1 VDDAVTA
8 DRPERVLMISP
19 YPPVRDGIASYALQT
34 VRALRREGLDVEVL
48 SPGPSAAHH
57 HLDLRGPRGALALAK
72 RIRDYDR
79 VIVQFHPDFFYTEP
93 GNARARMAE
102 STALLVPFALARRL
116 EVVIHEIDGRFGNP
130 RRPDGQVARRLWHL
144 PDSIKVHTASE
155 RAAFI
160 ADFGVDPAR
169 VELVDHGADFRPHTQ
184 LTRQAARESLDV
196 AADAFLFL
204 AIGFIQPS
212 KGFDRAMEAF
222 DGLAVA
228 GARLDVVGS
237 VRTDDPDLVRHA
249 SDLADLAARVDGV
262 TLHLGYVSDELFDRW
277 IVAADVV
284 VLPYRNIWSSGVMER
299 AALFERPVIATRVG
313 GLAEQAATRADVR
326 LVDDDDELRLAM
338 IERLPLAEQP
348 ALGGWAEELLEG
360 GDLRAGLQDRVRQ
373 RAASRPSFTRTARPG
388 VRGAATAAVP
398 PADSRRRSAPL
409 RRLPHVGP
417 PDTNHSRRSV
427 RLVKRL
433 LRKATAFE
441 VDPILRR
448 LNELQDATVA
458 ALELEA
464 RAAQSSGTP
473 AAQEPTADGRSV
485 PRPPAHD
492 DPVARTGATGS

>member
-1 VDDAVTA
+1 MDDAVTEG
-8 DRPERVLMISP
+8 RRERVLMISP

-79 VIVQFHPDFFYTEP
+79 VIVQFHPDFFYPDP
-93 GNARARMAE
+93 GDPRSRMIE
-102 STALLVPFALARRL
+102 SLALALPFSLARRL
-116 EVVIHEIDGRFGNP
+116 EVVVHEIDGRHGNP

-144 PDSIKVHTASE
+144 PESIKVHTNSE

-169 VELVDHGADFRPHTQ
+169 VQLIAHGADFRPHTQ
-184 LTRQAARESLDV
+184 MSREAARESLSIEP
-196 AADAFLFL
+196 DAYVFL
-204 AIGFIQPS
+204 AIGFVQPS

-237 VRTDDPDLVRHA
+237 VRTDDPDIVRHA
-249 SDLADLAARVDGV
+249 SDLADLADTVDGV

-277 IVAADVV
+277 IVAADVI

-299 AALFERPVIATRVG
+299 AALFDRPVIATRVG
-313 GLAEQAATRADVR
+313 GLAEQAAARGDVR
-326 LVDDDDELRLAM
+326 LVDDDRELRAAM
-338 IERLPLAEQP
+338 IERLPVAESP
-348 ALGGWAEELLEG
+348 VDAGWAEELPEG
-360 GDLRAGLQDRVRQ
+360 ADLRAGLQDRVRR
-373 RAASRPSFTRTARPG
+373 RASSSSRFGRAGAR
-388 VRGAATAAVP
+388 ATATGASAPDVG
-398 PADSRRRSAPL
+398 RRSAPL

-417 PDTNHSRRSV
+417 PDTNHGRRSV

-433 LRKATAFE
+433 LRKATAFQ
-441 VDPILRR
+441 VDPILQR
-448 LNELQDATVA
+448 LNELQDATVV

-464 RAAQSSGTP
+464 RAAEKKASDTPSVQRAAGREGP
-473 AAQEPTADGRSV
+473 AAG
-485 PRPPAHD
+485 
-492 DPVARTGATGS
+492 